1 MRLLIAIATIST
13 LTLSGCLDAVG
24 GTGGSNGRS
33 VFLLDYDDEG
43 ERCYYSTASGVSIW
57 AINGGG
63 CDCPS
68 GFTPVG
74 FNEEST
80 VCLEDQ

>member
-13 LTLSGCLDAVG
+13 LALSGCLDAVG
-24 GTGGSNGRS
+24 GVDGSSGRT
-33 VFLLDYDDEG
+33 VVRIDLDDEA
-43 ERCYYSTASGVSIW
+43 EMCYHSSSYGVSIW
-57 AINGGG
+57 AINGGD

-74 FNEEST
+74 FLDNAT
-80 VCLEDQ
+80 VCLEDE

>member
-24 GTGGSNGRS
+24 GTGGSNGRA
-33 VFLLDYDDEG
+33 VVLLENDDDYD
-43 ERCYYSTASGVSIW
+43 RCDKNPSDNIAIW
-57 AINGGG
+57 GINGGG

-74 FNEEST
+74 FHDDST
-80 VCLEDQ
+80 VCLEDE